1 MARVPKPPPVPVIR
15 RPDPTPIS
23 TSDSKGARSILVVDD
38 DEATRRLLVR
48 ALRTVYTVYEA
59 EDGEV
64 AANLLDAHPNV
75 DCVVSDIMM
84 PRLSGT
90 ELARKMRTDPRLRNV
105 PIVFVTAKK
114 EASDMADGLGAG
126 ARFYLRKPFKL
137 KDLLEKV
144 DSVFAKP
151 ERR

>member
-1 MARVPKPPPVPVIR
+1 M
-15 RPDPTPIS
+15 
-23 TSDSKGARSILVVDD
+23 ILVVDD

-59 EDGEV
+59 ADGEE
-64 AANLLDAHPNV
+64 AANLLDLHPNV

-90 ELARKMRTDPRLRNV
+90 ELARKMRSDPRLRTV
-105 PIVFVTAKK
+105 PIVFVTAKT

-126 ARFYLRKPFKL
+126 AKYYLRKPFKL

-144 DSVFAKP
+144 DSAFVKS
-151 ERR
+151 EKR